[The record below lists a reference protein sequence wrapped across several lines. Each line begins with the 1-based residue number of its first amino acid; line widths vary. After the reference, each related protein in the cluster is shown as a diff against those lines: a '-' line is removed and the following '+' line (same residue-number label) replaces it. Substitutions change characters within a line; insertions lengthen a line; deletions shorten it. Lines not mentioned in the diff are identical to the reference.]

1 MEFHEFYQY
10 PVVSKPCTLKDTNY
24 LFGSPELMSCPI
36 ISEEGK

>member
-10 PVVSKPCTLKDTNY
+10 TVVSKPCALRATNY

-36 ISEEGK
+36 ISEEEK